1 MYKVMKTTETECFFF
16 LRGIIPKGELT
27 TQCQV
32 KSLGKIE
39 SLSVLNK
46 GLMI

>member
-1 MYKVMKTTETECFFF
+1 MFFF

-39 SLSVLNK
+39 SLGVLNK